1 MQFEMCT
8 VLMGPGL
15 GRDVVIQ
22 VANCAVFSKP
32 LVRLYSVTSMRTTG
46 LGAAWAATGRV
57 AGTMADMVDLVGDR
71 EEGARNCRTSF
82 SAIARF
88 FIAL

>member
-8 VLMGPGL
+8 VFIGPGL

-57 AGTMADMVDLVGDR
+57 AGTMADMNSQGSR
-71 EEGARNCRTSF
+71 GS
-82 SAIARF
+82 
-88 FIAL
+88 

>member
-32 LVRLYSVTSMRTTG
+32 LVRLNSVTSMRTTG
-46 LGAAWAATGRV
+46 LGAAWAATGEV
-57 AGTMADMVDLVGDR
+57 PGTMADDMLDSVGDR
-71 EEGARNCRTSF
+71 EEVHVIARTSF

-88 FIAL
+88 L

>member
-22 VANCAVFSKP
+22 VANCGVFSKP
-32 LVRLYSVTSMRTTG
+32 LVRLNSVTSMRTTG
-46 LGAAWAATGRV
+46 LRAAWAATGEV
-57 AGTMADMVDLVGDR
+57 AGTMADMPICVGDR
-71 EEGARNCRTSF
+71 EEVHVIARTSS

-88 FIAL
+88 L